1 MSFNISLSGLNAAS
15 SDLDVTSD
23 NISNSATVGFKGSR
37 AEFADVFASSQLG
50 VASNAIGQGV
60 RLQNVAQQFTQGQF
74 DFTGNSLDLGVNG
87 EGFFR
92 MSDEEGAVS
101 YTRNGAFQL
110 DNEGQIVNA
119 DGLQL
124 TGYPADNDGNIGGET
139 GPLQVNTGNV
149 PPQATSDI
157 DVNANLQS
165 SAEPTGAE
173 FDPDDPESYNFST
186 ATTVYDTQG
195 GSHSANFFF
204 TKIAPDDD
212 EIDNIGD
219 DVPGEGQNTWAVD
232 LEVAGMTPDGDDARR
247 FINFNEDGSFGSVTD
262 ADGGDIG
269 DQAYVFPA
277 DPDNPLAG
285 AEDLE
290 MDVDYSTLTQ
300 FGTPSAVS
308 EIRQNGFEAGEFSS
322 LEVEE
327 DGTIFGRYTNGE
339 SRALGQ
345 VALARFPSEQNLT
358 EIGDNLW
365 VESAESGEPIIGE
378 PGTSSLGGIQGGALE
393 QSNVDI
399 TEQLVNMITAQ
410 RNFQANAQMISTQDQ
425 VTQEILNIR

>member
-124 TGYPADNDGNIGGET
+124 TGYPADDDGNIGGET

-149 PPQATSDI
+149 PPRATDEI

-165 SAEPTGAE
+165 DSEIVDPDEVE
-173 FDPDDPESYNFST
+173 FDRDDPDSYSFSS
-186 ATTVYDTQG
+186 ATTVYDSQG
-195 GSHSANFFF
+195 GSRTANFFF
-204 TKIAPDDD
+204 AKRDDNEWGVNFAIGD
-212 EIDNIGD
+212 EIYDERAITFG
-219 DVPGEGQNTWAVD
+219 P
-232 LEVAGMTPDGDDARR
+232 
-247 FINFNEDGSFGSVTD
+247 DGSFEGV
-262 ADGGDIG
+262 
-269 DQAYVFPA
+269 
-277 DPDNPLAG
+277 DPDEPFLFEPDGLDEQEIA
-285 AEDLE
+285 
-290 MDVDYSTLTQ
+290 VDFSGLTQ

-308 EIRQNGFEAGEFSS
+308 ELRQNGFEAGEFSS

>member
-15 SDLDVTSD
+15 SDLDVTSN

-50 VASNAIGQGV
+50 VASNAVGQGV

-165 SAEPTGAE
+165 SAEPPEAD
-173 FDPDDPESYNFST
+173 FDVDDPESYNFST

-195 GSHSANFFF
+195 GSHTANFFF
-204 TKIAPDDD
+204 SKMDPDDD
-212 EIDNIGD
+212 AIDGIDG
-219 DVPGEGQNTWAVD
+219 GENTWAVN
-232 LEVAGMTPDGDDARR
+232 LEVGGVVDGPRYL
-247 FINFNEDGSFGSVTD
+247 NFGTDGSFDSVTD
-262 ADGGDIG
+262 GDGDPADGPYQFAAGDI
-269 DQAYVFPA
+269 DA
-277 DPDNPLAG
+277 LAG
-285 AEDLE
+285 ADDLDI
-290 MDVDYSTLTQ
+290 DVDYSSMTQ

-308 EIRQNGFEAGEFSS
+308 ELRQNGFEAGEFSS

-378 PGTSSLGGIQGGALE
+378 PGTSSLGAIQGGALE

>member
-15 SDLDVTSD
+15 SDLDVTSN

-92 MSDEEGAVS
+92 MSDAEGAVS

-110 DNEGQIVNA
+110 DNEGQIVNP
-119 DGLQL
+119 DGMQL
-124 TGYPADNDGNIGGET
+124 TGFPADGDGNIGGQLA
-139 GPLQVNTGNV
+139 PLQVNTGNV
-149 PPQATSDI
+149 PPQATDDI
-157 DVNANLQS
+157 EVNANLQS
-165 SAEPTGAE
+165 SAEPPEAD
-173 FDPDDPESYNFST
+173 FDVDDPESYNFST
-186 ATTVYDTQG
+186 ATTVYDSQG
-195 GSHSANFFF
+195 GSHTANFYF
-204 TKIAPDDD
+204 TKLDD
-212 EIDNIGD
+212 ENAW
-219 DVPGEGQNTWAVD
+219 NVD
-232 LEVAGMTPDGDDARR
+232 LRVAGLEPDEDATRQ
-247 FINFNEDGSFGSVTD
+247 IQFNNDGSFASVD
-262 ADGGDIG
+262 P
-269 DQAYVFPA
+269 DQPYVFEA
-277 DPDNPLAG
+277 DPENPLAG
-285 AEDLE
+285 TDGLT
-290 MDVDYSTLTQ
+290 MDVDFSSMTQ

-308 EIRQNGFEAGEFSS
+308 ELRQNGFEAGEFSS
-322 LEVEE
+322 LEVED
-327 DGTIFGRYTNGE
+327 DGTLFGRYTNGE

-358 EIGDNLW
+358 EVGDNLW

-378 PGTSSLGGIQGGALE
+378 PGTSSLGVIQGGALE